1 MNEEKQPSA
10 KIHILGSC
18 SGTEPFPGRHH
29 TSLAIELPDSLFFL
43 DAGENCSYTAHLM
56 GLDLLKTRAVFISH
70 CHMDH
75 IGGLPNLLW
84 TIRKLSVVKQKLPVS
99 PVIHTYLP
107 CLDSYEGMMAL
118 LNNTEDGF
126 RCGYGH
132 QAHAVRDGLLWS
144 GEEETFTLEAVH
156 NHHLPYTP
164 PASYL
169 SFSFRIGLAG
179 KSIFYSGDTSLED
192 LADTVPDYCDLMFM
206 ETGHH
211 QIPQV
216 CRFLKAAGKN
226 IRTLVFIHH
235 GLRVLGDPGRA
246 EEELR
251 RYWGTD
257 GAIAYDGM
265 TISLQ

>member
-43 DAGENCSYTAHLM
+43 DAGETCSYTAHLM

-118 LNNTEDGF
+118 
-126 RCGYGH
+126 
-132 QAHAVRDGLLWS
+132 
-144 GEEETFTLEAVH
+144 
-156 NHHLPYTP
+156 
-164 PASYL
+164 
-169 SFSFRIGLAG
+169 
-179 KSIFYSGDTSLED
+179 
-192 LADTVPDYCDLMFM
+192 
-206 ETGHH
+206 
-211 QIPQV
+211 QI
-216 CRFLKAAGKN
+216 
-226 IRTLVFIHH
+226 
-235 GLRVLGDPGRA
+235 GRA
-246 EEELR
+246 HV
-251 RYWGTD
+251 
-257 GAIAYDGM
+257 
-265 TISLQ
+265 

>member
-1 MNEEKQPSA
+1 MNGQNQTSA
-10 KIHILGSC
+10 RIHILGSC
-18 SGTEPFPGRHH
+18 SGTEPFLGRHH
-29 TSLAIELPDSLFFL
+29 TSLAIELPGSIYFL

-84 TIRKLSVVKQKLPVS
+84 TIRKLSVVKQQLPAS
-99 PVIHTYLP
+99 DTIHTYLP
-107 CLDSYEGMMAL
+107 CQDSYEGIMAVL
-118 LNNTEDGF
+118 RNTEDGF
-126 RCGYGH
+126 RCGYAH
-132 QAHAVRDGLLWS
+132 QSHPIQDGPLWD
-144 GEEETFTLEAVH
+144 GKNDAFTLEAVH
-156 NHHLPYTP
+156 NHHLPHTP
-164 PASYL
+164 PAPYL

-179 KSIFYSGDTSLED
+179 KRIFYSGDTCLED
-192 LADTVPDYCDLMFM
+192 LAYTVPDVCDLLFM

-216 CRFLKAAGKN
+216 CRFLKASGKN

-235 GLRVLGDPGRA
+235 GVRVLCDPKEA
-246 EEELR
+246 EEELL

-265 TISLQ
+265 TISL